1 MAQLTRESLR
11 SARKPRLLSVDV
23 PEWDGSVTV
32 RELPHDDGE
41 QLMEA
46 IKGDSKNAILYWIMA
61 CVVDPETVEPIYSAE
76 DIELL
81 GGQSLA
87 ALKRICEAAIKF
99 NQTEDPNTTAKN

>member
-1 MAQLTRESLR
+1 MSQLTRDFLR
-11 SARKPRLLSVDV
+11 STRKPRLLAVDV

-41 QLMEA
+41 RLMEA
-46 IKGDSKNAILYWIMA
+46 IKGDNKNAILYWIIA
-61 CVVDPETVEPIYSAE
+61 CVVDPETVDPIYSAE
-76 DIELL
+76 DVELL

-99 NQTEDPNTTAKN
+99 NQTEDPNAIAKN